1 MFWKS
6 KNSKFNSLIARLY
19 QTTGDCFAYFY
30 FHILT
35 FSFLAYFLISDN
47 KILLYQRN
55 IKEISKKYQR
65 NIKEISKKYQRN
77 KFLFIEANYFYILRG
92 LKFPES
98 RFAAVGFG
106 QKFKISAVAMLKN
119 Q

>member
-6 KNSKFNSLIARLY
+6 KDSKSKTLIARLY
-19 QTTGDCFAYFY
+19 QTTGDSFAYFY

-35 FSFLAYFLISDN
+35 FPFLTNFLISDN
-47 KILLYQRN
+47 NILIYQRN

-77 KFLFIEANYFYILRG
+77 KFLVTEANYFYILRG
-92 LKFPES
+92 LKSPES
-98 RFAAVGFG
+98 RFAAD
-106 QKFKISAVAMLKN
+106 KIFN
-119 Q
+119 YY

>member
-6 KNSKFNSLIARLY
+6 KNSKSKTLIARLY
-19 QTTGDCFAYFY
+19 QTTGDYCAYLY

-35 FSFLAYFLISDN
+35 FPLLSSFPLSEN
-47 KILLYQRN
+47 NILLYQRNIKEISKKYQRN

-77 KFLFIEANYFYILRG
+77 KFLFTEANYFYILKKLR
-92 LKFPES
+92 FRVS
-98 RFAAVGFG
+98 RFAAD
-106 QKFKISAVAMLKN
+106 KIFN
-119 Q
+119 YY

>member
-6 KNSKFNSLIARLY
+6 KNSKFKTLIARLI

-35 FSFLAYFLISDN
+35 FPFLTNFLISDN
-47 KILLYQRN
+47 KILLYQRNIKGISKKYQRNIKEISKEYQRN

-65 NIKEISKKYQRN
+65 NIKETNFYLQKQII
-77 KFLFIEANYFYILRG
+77 FILCID
-92 LKFPES
+92 
-98 RFAAVGFG
+98 
-106 QKFKISAVAMLKN
+106 
-119 Q
+119 